1 MDQKYYFRLPNNER
15 LAMKVFSLNNQHI
28 LKENKFGNSIL
39 FLSTRINEN
48 GDVDYSEGFSADIAD
63 GKINSFYITPLGE
76 IMDSN
81 LKNNHMPN
89 KIILFLISCFLNTD
103 LLTDTDK
110 RLKDIAPYLYA
121 T

>member
-1 MDQKYYFRLPNNER
+1 
-15 LAMKVFSLNNQHI
+15 MKVFSLNNQHI
-28 LKENKFGNSIL
+28 LKENKFENSIL
-39 FLSTRINEN
+39 FLSTRINKN

-89 KIILFLISCFLNTD
+89 KIILFLFF
-103 LLTDTDK
+103 K
-110 RLKDIAPYLYA
+110 Y
-121 T
+121 